1 MFSNYSPLQ
10 EQMSFSRKLRYIAIH
25 YSYHE
30 LSKITCSYHY
40 SSEAQ
45 LVHLNQSIQEYI
57 K

>member
-1 MFSNYSPLQ
+1 MFSNYFPLQ

-30 LSKITCSYHY
+30 LSKIICSYHY